1 MGVFRDEISRS
12 AAYRGQEELA
22 ALNVIRFGTAAQFNP
37 IFTNQNA
44 TWPKVFYVAVYVA
57 SIGPDISTVNF
68 QLFSE
73 LYVRQAVMRFSV
85 LNSLQVTF
93 SLPGNALIGVNF
105 LKRPNALV
113 GDRLLL
119 QIVSALKAPPFSFER
134 EVEYAVDVLA
144 YN

>member
-12 AAYRGQEELA
+12 AAYRGQEELGA
-22 ALNVIRFGTAAQFNP
+22 INTIHTGPATEHLP
-37 IFTNQNA
+37 IFTNKNA

-57 SIGPDISTVNF
+57 SIGSDISTVNF

-93 SLPGNALIGVNF
+93 SVPGNALIGVNLF
-105 LKRPNALV
+105 KRPNALV

-119 QIVSALKAPPFSFER
+119 QIVSALHAPPFLLER
-134 EVEYAVDVLA
+134 TVDYSVDVLA